1 MAERVVCI
9 PVDPAGQVES
19 RWGRA
24 PRVAVARVE
33 NGELAA
39 WDEHAVGWDR
49 LHEERAEGLHH
60 ADVARFLQ
68 EHHVSDVVAEHMGP
82 GMEHMLARMGL
93 RVHLG
98 LRGDARAVVRQVI
111 QT

>member
-1 MAERVVCI
+1 MAERVVCV
-9 PVDPAGQVES
+9 PVDPTGQVEP

-24 PRVAVARVE
+24 PRVALARLDGGDVKTWE
-33 NGELAA
+33 
-39 WDEHAVGWDR
+39 EHDVGWDA

-60 ADVARFLQ
+60 AGVARFLQ
-68 EHHVSDVVAEHMGP
+68 EHGVTDVVAHHMGP

-98 LRGDARAVVRQVI
+98 AQGDARRAVREGVG
-111 QT
+111 